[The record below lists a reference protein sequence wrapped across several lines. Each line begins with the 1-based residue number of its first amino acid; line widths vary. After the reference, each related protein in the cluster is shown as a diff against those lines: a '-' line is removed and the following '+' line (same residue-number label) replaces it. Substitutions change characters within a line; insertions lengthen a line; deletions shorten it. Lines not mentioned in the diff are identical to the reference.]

1 MKKILLLLLVILFAG
16 CVDQSKPMIFLEQDL
31 NVSDLNLF
39 SDLDGGFAN
48 SVYLPVQHI
57 DGGAAT

>member
-1 MKKILLLLLVILFAG
+1 MKELLLLFFLLFFFSG
-16 CVDQSKPMIFLEQDL
+16 CVEQPVLLLKQDL